1 MAFGK
6 WIGGVLGWSLGGPIG
21 GLVGFALG
29 SVLDKSEVRTS
40 TGSYSGRNR
49 PRTGQG
55 DFNMSMVVL
64 SAAVMKADGKTMKS
78 ELDYVRRFFEQQ
90 FGKSKANDYVKVL
103 RDVLKQEI
111 PLREVCEQIARFMPL
126 AMRMQLLH
134 YLYGIAQAD
143 GHVHSKEVELITR
156 ISDMLRIPRADHDS
170 IKAMF
175 YKEVGGSYKILE
187 IEPSVS
193 DDEVKKAYRRMAKRH
208 HPDKVAQLGEE
219 IQKGAKEKFQRI
231 QEAYEQIKK
240 ERSMS

>member
-6 WIGGVLGWSLGGPIG
+6 WIGGILGWSLGGPIG

-126 AMRMQLLH
+126 SMRMQLLH
-134 YLYGIAQAD
+134 YLY
-143 GHVHSKEVELITR
+143 
-156 ISDMLRIPRADHDS
+156 
-170 IKAMF
+170 
-175 YKEVGGSYKILE
+175 
-187 IEPSVS
+187 
-193 DDEVKKAYRRMAKRH
+193 
-208 HPDKVAQLGEE
+208 
-219 IQKGAKEKFQRI
+219 
-231 QEAYEQIKK
+231 
-240 ERSMS
+240 